1 MAAALTHYV
10 SSDRLTFIAANIP
23 KIAIVTGDEDH
34 LVDPA
39 GSERIKAGM
48 DQAIRRG
55 DGEDAKRVEFLR
67 FEGTGHA
74 IHIQKRVQINE
85 LVERCAKEGRAML
98 DAGWKG
104 FNI

>member
-1 MAAALTHYV
+1 MAAALTHHV
-10 SSDRLTFIAANIP
+10 SSDRLAFIAANIP

-39 GSERIKAGM
+39 RSARIKAGM

-55 DGEDAKRVEFLR
+55 DAEDARRVEYLK

-74 IHIQKRVQINE
+74 IHIQKKVQINE

-104 FNI
+104 CNV